1 MIRNW
6 FPCFA
11 NARRLAGVF
20 VLCWAS
26 LLGLNG
32 CALILPQTSDLHD
45 KLPEGLPE
53 RVEMKDVPFFPQED
67 YQCGPAALATALAHF
82 QPGVTADQLVD
93 QVYLPA
99 RQGSLQ
105 VEMLAAARR
114 NGMVAYALAP
124 KFEDVLREVAG
135 GLPVIVLQ
143 DYGVWPV
150 SVWHYAVVVGYDY
163 PRLEV
168 ILRSGQNPRLPMPF
182 GVLEYTWK
190 ESDYWAMV
198 AAPPDRVPSTA
209 TEPRY
214 LSAVTALE
222 RTGNARAA
230 NTAYASALR
239 RWPQNL
245 AALIGLGNTHHSLNE
260 LERAEAALRRALE
273 LDANSVIVLNNL
285 AQTLADRGLYD
296 EALALIT
303 RAVDQGGP
311 QAGAVRETRDEILR
325 RLARS
330 R

>member
-1 MIRNW
+1 MIRSA
-6 FPCFA
+6 FFSLE

-20 VLCWAS
+20 VLYWAS
-26 LLGLNG
+26 LGLGG
-32 CALILPQTSDLHD
+32 CALILPQTSDLHE
-45 KLPEGLPE
+45 KLPVGLPE
-53 RVEMKDVPFFPQED
+53 RVELKDVPFFPQED
-67 YQCGPAALATALAHF
+67 YQCGPAALATALAYF

-124 KFEDVLREVAG
+124 SFEDVLREVAG
-135 GLPVIVLQ
+135 GLPVVVLQ

-168 ILRSGQNPRLPMPF
+168 ILRSGQNQRLPMPF

-198 AAPPDRVPSTA
+198 AAPPDRVPATA

-214 LSAVTALE
+214 LSAVTTLE

-239 RWPQNL
+239 RWPRNF
-245 AALIGLGNTHHSLNE
+245 AALVGLGNTHHALGE
-260 LERAEAALRRALE
+260 LDRAEVALRRAVE
-273 LDANSVIVLNNL
+273 SDPNSVIALNNL
-285 AQTLADRGLYD
+285 AQTLTDRGRHD
-296 EALALIT
+296 EALTLVE
-303 RAVDQGGP
+303 RAAAHGGP
-311 QAGAVRETRDEILR
+311 LAGAVRETREEILR
-325 RLARS
+325 RQARP

>member
-1 MIRNW
+1 MIRSAS
-6 FPCFA
+6 FHLE

-20 VLCWAS
+20 VLCWAC
-26 LLGLNG
+26 LGLGG
-32 CALILPQTSDLHD
+32 CALILPQTSDLFE

-53 RVEMKDVPFFPQED
+53 RVELKDVPFFPQED
-67 YQCGPAALATALAHF
+67 YQCGPAALATALAYF
-82 QPGVTADQLVD
+82 KPGVTAEQLVD

-114 NGMVAYALAP
+114 NGMVAYALTPSFA
-124 KFEDVLREVAG
+124 DVLREVAG

-150 SVWHYAVVVGYDY
+150 SIWHYAVVVGYDY
-163 PRLEV
+163 PVLEV
-168 ILRSGQNPRLPMPF
+168 VLRSGQNQRLPMPF

-198 AAPPDRVPSTA
+198 AAPPDRVPATA

-239 RWPQNL
+239 RWPRSF
-245 AALIGLGNTHHSLNE
+245 AALVGLGNTHHALGE
-260 LERAEAALRRALE
+260 LEPAEGALRRAVELE
-273 LDANSVIVLNNL
+273 PNSVVALNNL
-285 AQTLADRGLYD
+285 AQTLADRGLFA
-296 EALALIT
+296 EALT
-303 RAVDQGGP
+303 VVERAAAQGGP
-311 QAGAVRETRDEILR
+311 LATAVGETRDEILR
-325 RLARS
+325 RQARP